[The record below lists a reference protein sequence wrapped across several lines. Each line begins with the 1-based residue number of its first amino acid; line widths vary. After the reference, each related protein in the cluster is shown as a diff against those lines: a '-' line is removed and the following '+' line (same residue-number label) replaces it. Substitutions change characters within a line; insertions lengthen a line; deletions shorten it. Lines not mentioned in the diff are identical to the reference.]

1 MDTVDLL
8 YIAFVD
14 LNEPANS
21 GSSVRPQ
28 QMLHAFQKIGCS
40 MKVLDGWHNKRKERR
55 AHVKEV
61 MRWLDT
67 HQVRYCYV
75 EPPSGPFFVR
85 EDLMLLKK
93 LHKMGVPIGLFYRDI
108 YWRFKSQYTKINP
121 LKFFLIQCLQ
131 RRDLAV
137 FKKTVSLFYFP
148 TMQMVNIADFHVPFA
163 ILPPGADA
171 SELGSSDF
179 SEMDRIHNAEVLTLF
194 FVGGLSPRYGFDI
207 LLDAVKTI
215 NQKQLRLRLTVACRA
230 QEWLDFQQR
239 YAIEKWDWLTIR
251 HVSFG
256 DGLEELYQQV
266 DFSVLPL
273 RKNAYTDF
281 AISVKLFEYAGYGKP
296 VLCTDLE
303 AMSQIV
309 QENGLGWVCKDNA
322 EDMARVLESII
333 VDRPSIIEK
342 KENIKRF
349 LPENT
354 WEARAQEVL
363 FTLGNLNGK
372 NR

>member
-1 MDTVDLL
+1 MDIVDLL
-8 YIAFVD
+8 YITFVD

-108 YWRFKSQYTKINP
+108 YWRFKSQFTKINP

-148 TMQMVNIADFHVPFA
+148 TRQMASIADFHVPFA
-163 ILPPGADA
+163 ILPPGAEL
-171 SELGSSDF
+171 SEADSPDF
-179 SEMDRIHNAEVLTLF
+179 LEIERIRNADVLTLF
-194 FVGGLSPRYGFDI
+194 FVGGLSPSYGFDI

-215 NQKQLRLRLTVACRA
+215 NQQQLRLRLTVACRE

-239 YAIEKWDWLTIR
+239 YTVETWDWLTVH

-273 RKNAYTDF
+273 RKNTYTDF
-281 AISVKLFEYAGYGKP
+281 AISVKLFEYVAYRKP
-296 VLCTDLE
+296 ILCTNLD

-309 QENGLGWVCKDNA
+309 EENDLGWVCKDTA
-322 EDMARVLESII
+322 EEMTRVLESII
-333 VDRPSIIEK
+333 ADRRSIIEK

-349 LPENT
+349 LPDNT
-354 WEARAQEVL
+354 WEARARKV
-363 FTLGNLNGK
+363 FSTLK
-372 NR
+372 PYA

>member
-8 YIAFVD
+8 YITFVD

-67 HQVRYCYV
+67 HCVRYCYV

-108 YWRFKSQYTKINP
+108 YWRFKSQFTKINP

-148 TMQMVNIADFHVPFA
+148 TRQMASIADFHVPFA
-163 ILPPGADA
+163 ILPPGGELSEAD
-171 SELGSSDF
+171 SPDF
-179 SEMDRIHNAEVLTLF
+179 LEIERIRNADVLTLF
-194 FVGGLSPRYGFDI
+194 FVGGLSPSYGFDI

-215 NQKQLRLRLTVACRA
+215 NQQQLRLRLTVACRE

-239 YAIEKWDWLTIR
+239 YTVETWDWLTVH

-273 RKNAYTDF
+273 RKNTYTDF
-281 AISVKLFEYAGYGKP
+281 AISVKLFEYVAYRKP
-296 VLCTDLE
+296 ILCTNLD

-309 QENGLGWVCKDNA
+309 EENDLGWVCKDTA
-322 EDMARVLESII
+322 EEMTRVLESII
-333 VDRPSIIEK
+333 ADRRSIIEK

-349 LPENT
+349 LPDNT
-354 WEARAQEVL
+354 WEARARKV
-363 FTLGNLNGK
+363 FSTLK
-372 NR
+372 PYA

>member
-8 YIAFVD
+8 YITFVD

-108 YWRFKSQYTKINP
+108 YWRFKSQFTKINP

-148 TMQMVNIADFHVPFA
+148 TRQMASIADFHVPFA
-163 ILPPGADA
+163 ILPPGAEL
-171 SELGSSDF
+171 SEADSPDF
-179 SEMDRIHNAEVLTLF
+179 LEIERIRNADVLTLF
-194 FVGGLSPRYGFDI
+194 FVGGLSPSYGFDI

-215 NQKQLRLRLTVACRA
+215 NQQQLRLRLTVACRE

-239 YAIEKWDWLTIR
+239 YTVETWDWLTVH

-256 DGLEELYQQV
+256 DGLEGLYQQV

-273 RKNAYTDF
+273 RKNTYTDF
-281 AISVKLFEYAGYGKP
+281 AISVKLFEYVAYRKP
-296 VLCTDLE
+296 ILCTNLD

-309 QENGLGWVCKDNA
+309 EENDLGWVCKDTA
-322 EDMARVLESII
+322 EEMTRVLESII
-333 VDRPSIIEK
+333 ADRRSIIEK

-349 LPENT
+349 LPDNT
-354 WEARAQEVL
+354 WEARARKV
-363 FTLGNLNGK
+363 FSTLK
-372 NR
+372 PYA

>member
-8 YIAFVD
+8 YITFVD

-67 HQVRYCYV
+67 HCVRYCYV

-108 YWRFKSQYTKINP
+108 YWRFKSQFTKINP

-148 TMQMVNIADFHVPFA
+148 TMQMASIADFHVPFA
-163 ILPPGADA
+163 VLPPGAEL
-171 SELGSSDF
+171 SEADSPDF
-179 SEMDRIHNAEVLTLF
+179 LEIERIRNADVLTLF
-194 FVGGLSPRYGFDI
+194 FVGGLSPSYGFDI
-207 LLDAVKTI
+207 LLDSVKTI
-215 NQKQLRLRLTVACRA
+215 NQQQLRLRLTVACRE

-239 YAIEKWDWLTIR
+239 YTVETWDWLTVH

-273 RKNAYTDF
+273 RKNTYTDF
-281 AISVKLFEYAGYGKP
+281 AISVKLFEYVAYRKP
-296 VLCTDLE
+296 ILCTNLD

-309 QENGLGWVCKDNA
+309 EENDLGWVCKDTA
-322 EDMARVLESII
+322 EEMTRVLESII
-333 VDRPSIIEK
+333 ADRRSIIEK

-349 LPENT
+349 LPDNT
-354 WEARAQEVL
+354 WEARARKV
-363 FTLGNLNGK
+363 FSTLK
-372 NR
+372 PYA